1 MGGSSKSAAPAAT
14 SPAATTRPTTTVP
27 AAMPGQLDALS
38 AQLAAGYGQSQPDIL
53 ALLNQYYQPM
63 QLPDYSPQP
72 ASTTT
77 PATTTTTPRAATTT
91 PASGAVKASGSSGA
105 PMRNFDR

>member
-14 SPAATTRPTTTVP
+14 TPAATTRPTTTVP

-38 AQLAAGYGQSQPDIL
+38 AQLAAGFGQSQPDIL

-72 ASTTT
+72 APTTPTTPRPTTTT
-77 PATTTTTPRAATTT
+77 PAAG
-91 PASGAVKASGSSGA
+91 GAKPVGSTGM

>member
-1 MGGSSKSAAPAAT
+1 M
-14 SPAATTRPTTTVP
+14 TVP
-27 AAMPGQLDALS
+27 GAMPGQLDALS

-72 ASTTT
+72 AATPTT
-77 PATTTTTPRAATTT
+77 PAVTAPVTRA
-91 PASGAVKASGSSGA
+91 PLD
-105 PMRNFDR
+105 RNNGRAGGRDPNGGINR

>member
-1 MGGSSKSAAPAAT
+1 M
-14 SPAATTRPTTTVP
+14 TVP
-27 AAMPGQLDALS
+27 GAMPGQLDALS

-72 ASTTT
+72 AASTT
-77 PATTTTTPRAATTT
+77 PATTTPAPAKSTTK
-91 PASGAVKASGSSGA
+91 PADNAYQTGRVAGGGIN
-105 PMRNFDR
+105 R

>member
-14 SPAATTRPTTTVP
+14 TPAATTRPTTTVP

-38 AQLAAGYGQSQPDIL
+38 AQLAAGFGQSQPDIL

-72 ASTTT
+72 VPTTPATPRPTTTT
-77 PATTTTTPRAATTT
+77 PATGGAK
-91 PASGAVKASGSSGA
+91 PAGSSGG
-105 PMRNFDR
+105 PMRNLDR

>member
-14 SPAATTRPTTTVP
+14 TPAATARPTTTVQP
-27 AAMPGQLDALS
+27 AMPGQLDALS

-53 ALLNQYYQPM
+53 AMLNQFYQPM

-72 ASTTT
+72 APAAPTTPRPTTAT
-77 PATTTTTPRAATTT
+77 PATGGAK
-91 PASGAVKASGSSGA
+91 PAGSSGM

>member
-14 SPAATTRPTTTVP
+14 TPAATTRPTTTVP

-38 AQLAAGYGQSQPDIL
+38 AQLAAGFGQSQPDIL

-72 ASTTT
+72 AATT
-77 PATTTTTPRAATTT
+77 PAAT
-91 PASGAVKASGSSGA
+91 PAPAKAVTKPAVRA
-105 PMRNFDR
+105 YPVVDKRNR

>member
-14 SPAATTRPTTTVP
+14 TPAATTRPTTTVP

-38 AQLAAGYGQSQPDIL
+38 AQLAAGFGQSQPDIL

-72 ASTTT
+72 AATPTT
-77 PATTTTTPRAATTT
+77 PTTPTATAPVTRA
-91 PASGAVKASGSSGA
+91 PLD
-105 PMRNFDR
+105 RNNGRAGGRDPNGGINR

>member
-14 SPAATTRPTTTVP
+14 TPAATTRPTTTVP

-38 AQLAAGYGQSQPDIL
+38 AQLAAGFGQSQPDIL

-72 ASTTT
+72 APTT
-77 PATTTTTPRAATTT
+77 PTRTTPVATA
-91 PASGAVKASGSSGA
+91 PRPVASGGRVGGRD
-105 PMRNFDR
+105 PNGGINR